1 MPKPPIKRPVR
12 QVDSSG
18 QRELFPCVPADNA
31 RASRATAKPPH
42 FDYPEAGVIQVGGLS
57 LEEHLKQSGIRDVF
71 VIRPFL
77 DAQDWQPF
85 EVAYSC
91 IGRPAY
97 APQAMLGL
105 ILYGIMQGQSS
116 LRELE
121 HLARINLSCWW
132 LTGGIMPDHSVIGRF
147 IVLHGGLLT
156 DSFFEALTR
165 QVLKAT
171 RSGVDRTAGDGTIV
185 EAAASRYRLVKQ
197 EALNKAVEKQ
207 REVIASAATPGTP
220 AATAKLE
227 QLETAQQ
234 VLGERAA
241 KRQAK
246 GKDPA
251 TTQINPLES
260 DAVVQP
266 MKQQGYGASYKP
278 SVLANAQRVIVA
290 QAIHPSSETVVVPAL
305 LDSAARHGILEESS
319 WDAGYHCDSVLD
331 AGEQRH
337 VRILTPEGRSSG
349 DDWNKQ
355 SAKQYPKSRFTY
367 DASTDT
373 YRCPAEQVLQKIGT
387 YRGKEGYKP
396 YTLYGT
402 SACADC
408 SKKAHC
414 TASKKEGRRIKRYPG
429 DARKEA
435 LRELLQEEAVRERY
449 RKRAAWVEP
458 VFSVLKGKQRLTR
471 FRRKGLASVRL
482 EFVLHAMAYNVGRV
496 VARHFALKG
505 LLMTLKWLFLTALP
519 RRSRKKRDRCANVVF
534 YCTSTL
540 NSYCGC

>member
-1 MPKPPIKRPVR
+1 MPKPPVKRPVR
-12 QVDSSG
+12 QVDTSG
-18 QRELFPCVPADNA
+18 QRELFPRVPADSA
-31 RASRATAKPPH
+31 RASRPAAQPTH
-42 FDYPEAGVIQVGGLS
+42 FDYPDVRAIQVGGFS

-71 VIRPFL
+71 VIRSFL
-77 DAQDWQPF
+77 DAQDWHPF

-147 IVLHGGLLT
+147 IVLHGERLT
-156 DSFFEALTR
+156 ETFFESLTH
-165 QVLKAT
+165 QVIKAT

-207 REVIASAATPGTP
+207 REVVASVTTPGTP
-220 AATAKLE
+220 AAAKLA

-266 MKQQGYGASYKP
+266 LKQQGYGASYKP
-278 SVLANAQRVIVA
+278 SVLANEQRVIVA
-290 QAIHPSSETVVVPAL
+290 QALHPSSETAVVPAL
-305 LDSAARHGILEESS
+305 LDSAARHGTLEESS

-331 AGEQRH
+331 AGEQRQ

-355 SAKQYPKSRFTY
+355 SAKQYPKSRFIY
-367 DASTDT
+367 DASTNT
-373 YRCPAEQVLQKIGT
+373 YRCPAGQLLQKIGT

-408 SKKAHC
+408 PKKTHC
-414 TASKKEGRRIKRYPG
+414 TASKEGRQVKRYPG

-482 EFVLHAMAYNVGRV
+482 EFALHAMAYNVGRV

-505 LLMTLKWLFLTALP
+505 LLMTLKWLFWAMLP
-519 RRSRKKRDRCANVVF
+519 HRGRIKSDRCANKAFCVAL
-534 YCTSTL
+534 TL
-540 NSYCGC
+540 NSHGGC

>member
-1 MPKPPIKRPVR
+1 
-12 QVDSSG
+12 
-18 QRELFPCVPADNA
+18 
-31 RASRATAKPPH
+31 
-42 FDYPEAGVIQVGGLS
+42 
-57 LEEHLKQSGIRDVF
+57 
-71 VIRPFL
+71 
-77 DAQDWQPF
+77 
-85 EVAYSC
+85 
-91 IGRPAY
+91 
-97 APQAMLGL
+97 
-105 ILYGIMQGQSS
+105 
-116 LRELE
+116 
-121 HLARINLSCWW
+121 
-132 LTGGIMPDHSVIGRF
+132 VIGRF
-147 IVLHGGLLT
+147 IVLHGERLT
-156 DSFFEALTR
+156 ESFFESLTH

-171 RSGVDRTAGDGTIV
+171 RSGVERTAGDGTIV

-207 REVIASAATPGTP
+207 REVAASDTPGTP
-220 AATAKLE
+220 AHTKRE

-251 TTQINPLES
+251 TPQINPLEP

-266 MKQQGYGASYKP
+266 LKTQGYGASYKP
-278 SVLANAQRVIVA
+278 SVMANAQRVIVA

-305 LDSAARHGILEESS
+305 LDRAARHGTLEESS

-331 AGEQRH
+331 AGEQRQ

-355 SAKQYPKSRFTY
+355 SAKQYPKNRFTY

-373 YRCPAEQVLQKIGT
+373 YRCPAGQLLQKIGT

-408 SKKAHC
+408 PKKAHC
-414 TASKKEGRRIKRYPG
+414 TASKEGRQVKRYPG

-482 EFVLHAMAYNVGRV
+482 EFALHAMAYNVGRV

-505 LLMTLKWLFLTALP
+505 LLMTVKWLFLTALP
-519 RRSRKKRDRCANVVF
+519 RRSREKSDRCANEAF
-534 YCTSTL
+534 YCASTL
-540 NSYCGC
+540 NSLCGC